1 MFSPSTYRKRREQL
15 ARALETGVALFLGNL
30 DSPMNYEDNMYP
42 FRQDSSF
49 LYYWGLDSP
58 GLAALVDAD
67 EGRHMLIGDDATVA
81 DMVWTGPQPRLRER
95 AAAVDVQ
102 ETMPAA
108 GLEAAIRRFQAQ
120 GRKVHVL
127 PQYRTENRVR
137 LESLLRLPAGS
148 ASDKESSSLVRAVI
162 AQRSVKDNA
171 EVAEIEDALKV
182 SHAMHTAAMR
192 EAVPGRFERE
202 IAGMVEGIA
211 IAGGGR
217 LAFPIIFSKRGEVL
231 HNHTY
236 DNLLQEG
243 DLVVHDSGASARS
256 GYASDITRTIPV
268 SGKFSERQRTIYEC
282 VLSAQMEAIDGIRPG
297 QAFRDLHFR
306 SAITIARALSDLGL
320 MKGDPQDAVSEG
332 AHALFYP
339 HGLGHMMGLD
349 VHDMEGLGE
358 DLVGYDADVQRSTQ
372 FGTRSLRLGKSLE
385 PGHVVTVEPGCYFIE
400 ALIEQWAA
408 EKRCAAFI
416 NYSALEAWH
425 GFGGVR
431 IEDDV
436 LVTAEGCRVLGRAI
450 PKSVQ
455 DVEAAC
461 VR

>member
-1 MFSPSTYRKRREQL
+1 MFSPDTYRNRREEL
-15 ARALETGVALFLGNL
+15 VRKLETGVALFLGNE
-30 DSPMNYEDNMYP
+30 DSPMNYEDNIYP

-58 GLAALVDAD
+58 GLAAILDAD
-67 EGRHMLIGDDATVA
+67 EGREVLVGSDASVA
-81 DMVWTGPQPRLRER
+81 DMVWTGPQARLRER
-95 AAAVDVQ
+95 ASAVGVK
-102 ETMPAA
+102 ETMLAG
-108 GLEAAIRRFQAQ
+108 GLEAAIRRYRAQ

-127 PQYRTENRVR
+127 PQYRARSMVR
-137 LESLLRLPAGS
+137 LESLLQLPAGGAAEHVSS
-148 ASDKESSSLVRAVI
+148 ALVRAVI
-162 AQRSVKDNA
+162 AQRSIKEEA
-171 EVAEIEDALKV
+171 EVDEIEAALEV
-182 SHAMHTAAMR
+182 SHAMHTSAMR
-192 EAVPGRFERE
+192 EAAPGRFERD

-231 HNHTY
+231 HNHSY
-236 DNLLQEG
+236 ANLLQDG

-268 SGKFSERQRTIYEC
+268 SGTFTDRQRAVYGC
-282 VLSAQMEAIDGIRPG
+282 VLSAQMEAIAGIGPG
-297 QAFRDLHFR
+297 KVFRDLHFR
-306 SAITIARALSDLGL
+306 SAATIVEALKGMGL
-320 MKGDPQDAVSEG
+320 MKGDPQEAVAEG

-358 DLVGYDADVQRSTQ
+358 DLVGYDADVQRSAK

-385 PGHVVTVEPGCYFIE
+385 TGHVVTVEPGCYFIE
-400 ALIEQWAA
+400 ALIEQWEA
-408 EKRCAAFI
+408 ERRCADFI
-416 NYSALEAWH
+416 NYSALKQWR

-436 LVTAEGCRVLGRAI
+436 LVTERGGRVLGPPI
-450 PKSVQ
+450 PKTIQ
-455 DVEAAC
+455 EVEAATG
-461 VR
+461 R